1 MLIVRDLLLAPKRFT
16 DLLRGLPG
24 IPTNGLTA
32 RLKDPSRST
41 FRLGVWRC
49 STQSARSCTSSPDY
63 GRELEE
69 TIDALGRWGA
79 KALGDPREGEVVT
92 LESMM
97 TAMRATFQPAAA
109 RGVRATYELRLGD
122 VVLHL
127 RIADRKLTVAAGP
140 LPHADLVIET
150 GPAIKMLIS
159 GDLSARDA
167 IAHGLVHVTGD
178 SSIVG
183 PDSRMF
189 RIDVLDV
196 ATEPASAG
204 SARRMGSAV
213 MNGNRSRDACSR
225 GHSHHPTRL
234 PCFQRLR
241 LFDRPGA

>member
-32 RLKDPSRST
+32 RLKDLEVDGVVRRRALQHPERSVVYELT
-41 FRLGVWRC
+41 
-49 STQSARSCTSSPDY
+49 DY

-92 LESMM
+92 LESMI

-140 LPHADLVIET
+140 LPDADLVIES

-159 GDLSARDA
+159 GELSARDA
-167 IAHGLVHVTGD
+167 IAQGLVHVTGD
-178 SSIVG
+178 
-183 PDSRMF
+183 PALLDQFARMF
-189 RIDVLDV
+189 HIDVLDV
-196 ATEPASAG
+196 ATERVA
-204 SARRMGSAV
+204 
-213 MNGNRSRDACSR
+213 
-225 GHSHHPTRL
+225 H
-234 PCFQRLR
+234 
-241 LFDRPGA
+241 GA